1 MLAMYFYILDADSV
15 LFHRTSSVGPCL
27 SDPGHKGLAFSTCVY
42 PPLYTFY
49 IYHFTINIFDN
60 QTYFDMQQS
69 HRRRIWVNIFLHV
82 LIVDE

>member
-1 MLAMYFYILDADSV
+1 MLVMYLYIVDADSV

-27 SDPGHKGLAFSTCVY
+27 PDPGLKGLAFSTNIPSIVHAV
-42 PPLYTFY
+42 
-49 IYHFTINIFDN
+49 YHFTINSFNN

-69 HRRRIWVNIFLHV
+69 PRQRIWVNIFLHV

>member
-27 SDPGHKGLAFSTCVY
+27 SDPGHKGLAFSTCV
-42 PPLYTFY
+42 PS
-49 IYHFTINIFDN
+49 IVHVVYHFTINIFDN